1 MCRQFCSR
9 DVDLVEGAAH
19 TDLRVGERDREREGY
34 GERGGERE
42 KGREEVK
49 EARAIVE

>member
-19 TDLRVGERDREREGY
+19 TDLRVGERDRERRIWR
-34 GERGGERE
+34 ERGRERR
-42 KGREEVK
+42 GR
-49 EARAIVE
+49 R